1 MDYFL
6 TEEQQMMVDLS
17 RKIAQEKMKPVRE
30 HYDETGDF
38 PWPIVHELAKA
49 DLCGVYIPQEY
60 GGFGSGVFGL
70 VLVVEELCKVDG
82 GVALALAA
90 TALGTFPILLGASDE
105 QKKKY
110 LPDIASGKKLAA
122 FGLTEP
128 EAGSDATAMRT
139 TAEKKTGIIIY

>member
-6 TEEQQMMVDLS
+6 TEEQQMMVDLA

-38 PWPIVHELAKA
+38 PWPIVKELAQA
-49 DLCGVYIPQEY
+49 DLCGVYIGSEY
-60 GGFGSGVFGL
+60 GGFSGGILDL
-70 VLVVEELCKVDG
+70 VVVVEELCKVDG

-90 TALGTFPILLGASDE
+90 TALGTFPILLGANDA

-139 TAEKKTGIIIY
+139 TATTSGSRTR